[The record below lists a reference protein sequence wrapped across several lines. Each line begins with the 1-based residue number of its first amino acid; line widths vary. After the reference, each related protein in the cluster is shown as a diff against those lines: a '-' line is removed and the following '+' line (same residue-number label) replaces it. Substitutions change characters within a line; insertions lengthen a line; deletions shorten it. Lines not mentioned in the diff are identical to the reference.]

1 MKTLEE
7 IGNLQG
13 RDNAYNRWATFGPY
27 YAMFP
32 IDFAFKVVDKY
43 SKPNDYILDPFAGRC
58 SSVYAGGVLGRNSF
72 GIEIN
77 PVGWLYGQ
85 TKLAPA
91 KKEDVLDRLLD
102 IYNSRNEYTERA
114 YNLSEFFRKCFC
126 VEVRK
131 FLLSARENLD
141 WKNNDVD
148 ATLMSIIL
156 VYLHGKLGEGLS
168 NQMRQ
173 TKAMGLNYSINW
185 WIKNGLANPPEINPL
200 EFIAKKIEW
209 RYAKGTPK
217 VNTDSKVL
225 FGDATLSIQDLVT
238 KANEEDVKF
247 SLLFTS
253 PPYWSIVDYHTDQWL
268 RLWLLGGLPYPKT
281 NMEKYK
287 GRFNSK
293 TDYYNLLDTVFGES
307 AKMMKDDATI
317 FVRTDARK
325 FTLNTTKEILIKHF
339 PNHKLIEQPKPFKKK
354 TQTELFN
361 RTNTLP
367 KEKYGE
373 IDLILTYKK

>member
-13 RDNAYNRWATFGPY
+13 RSNAYNRWATFGPY

-102 IYNSRNEYTERA
+102 IYNGRDNYTKQA
-114 YNLSEFFRKCFC
+114 YNLSKFFRKCFC

-148 ATLMSIIL
+148 ATLMSVLL
-156 VYLHGKLGEGLS
+156 VYLHGKLGEGMS

-185 WIKNGLANPPEINPL
+185 WIKNGLEKPPKVNPL

-209 RYAKGTPK
+209 RYAKGIPE
-217 VNTDSKVL
+217 VRTDSKVI
-225 FGDATLSIQDLVT
+225 FGDATLNIQDLVT
-238 KANEEDVKF
+238 KANEENVKF

-293 TDYYNLLDTVFGES
+293 IDYYNLLDTVFGES

-325 FTLNTTKEILIKHF
+325 FTLNTTKEILVKHF

-373 IDLILTYKK
+373 IDLILTNKK